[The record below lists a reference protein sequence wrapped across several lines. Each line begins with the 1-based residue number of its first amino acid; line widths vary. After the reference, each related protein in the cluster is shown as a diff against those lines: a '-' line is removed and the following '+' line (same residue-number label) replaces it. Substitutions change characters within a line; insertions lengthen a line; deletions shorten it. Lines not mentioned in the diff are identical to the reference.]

1 MGIKDVFGPFNRVV
15 ANTGEVKPISNSPL
29 SAILFI
35 STSEKKELG
44 KHSGAVSVDEISK
57 LFTSSEPLKKK
68 ITSTLS
74 QRDVNG
80 NSITPNSFYTLGI
93 NFTEASDDDGKIL
106 NAIEIAL
113 KEITVD
119 YKEKSCVVI
128 FEDSS
133 LILKKDTLISG
144 LDTVLLNWDS
154 WSILLVKEEAE
165 IKSAGKSLLEDVPS
179 SKGKKAIET
188 REVEILK
195 PCLKNSTRLMGIKA
209 YQNELIADG
218 ALAGRV
224 IAKGVGKVD
233 GEAKTLYGVTPE
245 KFSVVSGVAGT
256 MTDSEAK
263 KWVNTYNT
271 NIYVQTLH
279 LYDETS
285 GMKLFNGTEFINSWE
300 LLKVKI
306 DLSSD
311 LAQFRHEREKVGT
324 TDMDSA
330 EILAVLVNR
339 LDILTFEKGKAP
351 ILQPNALLGDYHIA
365 EVELDRSIEDN
376 VNKFQYVINVRL
388 RGIAKWFE
396 LGITGHTSDKTFEA
410 SVKLLGGGE

>member
-15 ANTGEVKPISNSPL
+15 ANTGEEKPISNSSL
-29 SAILFI
+29 SAILFV
-35 STSEKKELG
+35 STTEKKELG
-44 KHSGAVSVDEISK
+44 KHSGAVSTDEISE

-68 ITSTLS
+68 ITSALS

-93 NFTEASDDDGKIL
+93 NFTEASDDDKKIL
-106 NAIEIAL
+106 NPLELAL
-113 KEITVD
+113 KQITID

-133 LILKKDTLISG
+133 LVLKKDSLIMG
-144 LDTVLLNWDS
+144 LDTALLNWDS

-165 IKSAGKSLLEDVPS
+165 VKAVGMALISETSHTKS
-179 SKGKKAIET
+179 KKALES
-188 REVEILK
+188 RAVEELK
-195 PCLKNSTRLMGIKA
+195 PSLKGSSRLMGIKA
-209 YQNELIADG
+209 YKNEFIADA

-233 GEAKTLYGVTPE
+233 GEAKTLYGVTSE
-245 KFSVVSGVAGT
+245 KLSIVAGNDGIT
-256 MTDSEAK
+256 NSEAM
-263 KWVNTYNT
+263 KWVDTYNT

-279 LYDETS
+279 MYDETS

-300 LLKVKI
+300 LLKVKV

-324 TDMDSA
+324 TVMDA
-330 EILAVLVNR
+330 DEILGVLVNR
-339 LDILTFEKGKAP
+339 LDILTFEEGKAAA
-351 ILQPNALLGDYHIA
+351 LQPNALLGDYHIA
-365 EVELDRSIEDN
+365 EVELDRSLSDN

-388 RGIAKWFE
+388 RGIAKWFA
-396 LGITGHTSDKTFEA
+396 LGITGHTSDKTFDA
-410 SVKLLGGGE
+410 AVSLLGGGE

>member
-15 ANTGEVKPISNSPL
+15 ANTGEVKPISNASL
-29 SAILFI
+29 SAILFV
-35 STSEKKELG
+35 STSEQKDLAKN
-44 KHSGAVSVDEISK
+44 SGAVSTDEIEK
-57 LFTSSEPLKKK
+57 LFTSAEPLKAK
-68 ITSTLS
+68 ITSALS

-93 NFTEASDDDGKIL
+93 NFTEASDDDSKIL
-106 NAIEIAL
+106 NPLELAL
-113 KEITVD
+113 KQITVD

-133 LILKKDTLISG
+133 LILKKDTLITG
-144 LDTVLLNWDS
+144 VDTILLNWDS

-165 IKSAGKSLLEDVPS
+165 VKNSEA
-179 SKGKKAIET
+179 
-188 REVEILK
+188 LK
-195 PCLKNSTRLMGIKA
+195 DSLKNSSRLMGIKA
-209 YQNELIADG
+209 YKNELIADA

-233 GEAKTLYGVTPE
+233 GEAKTLYGVTSE
-245 KFSVVSGVAGT
+245 KLSIVSGDNGT
-256 MTDSEAK
+256 ITNSEAM
-263 KWVNTYNT
+263 KWVDTYNT

-279 LYDETS
+279 MYDETS
-285 GMKLFNGTEFINSWE
+285 GMKLFNGSEFINSWE
-300 LLKVKI
+300 LLKVKV

-324 TDMDSA
+324 TIMDA
-330 EILAVLVNR
+330 DEILAVLVNR
-339 LDILTFEKGKAP
+339 LDILTFEEGKAAV
-351 ILQPNALLGDYHIA
+351 LQPNALLGDYHIA

-388 RGIAKWFE
+388 RGIAKWFA
-396 LGITGHTSDKTFEA
+396 LGITGHTSDKTFDA
-410 SVKLLGGGE
+410 AVSLLGGGE